1 MHDALLAR
9 ISGLR
14 VLDHPANS
22 INEFSAAVVLF
33 ESRNAMETLGGRT
46 FGAATWTTAV
56 SYQSTA
62 LISASSGTAPTLPPT
77 FISGLPRAW
86 RARSHNA
93 LDHPVEQINVWIFAN
108 DYGNRVY

>member
-1 MHDALLAR
+1 MHDMLLAR

-33 ESRNAMETLGGRT
+33 ESRDAMETLGGRT

-62 LISASSGTAPTLPPT
+62 SVSASSGTAPALPIAADFHFRFTKSAAGSESQRLGSPC
-77 FISGLPRAW
+77 
-86 RARSHNA
+86 
-93 LDHPVEQINVWIFAN
+93 
-108 DYGNRVY
+108 